1 MEKIM
6 NNKIKTIV
14 TDLDKTL
21 LDNNGNISE
30 YSKNILLRC
39 MKNNIHIVFATARP
53 IRATRIFYS
62 MVKPNA
68 LICHN
73 GAEIL
78 VDDKII
84 YNCGI
89 KHETVNALIDTSD
102 KLFSEYNLAVEI
114 NDKIYTN
121 FDPSIYWGE
130 MEYEDIKNRPVEEA
144 DKVIIGIND
153 EEKMMEIKKHLSDEL
168 YFERSIGAIGG
179 SLGLIINREATKW
192 NGVKKLL
199 EYYKTGIENTI
210 AFGDNENDYEMV
222 KNCGIGIAVENGIEK
237 IKDIAKCICENN
249 NEDGVAK
256 WIEKNI
262 LE

>member
-1 MEKIM
+1 M
-6 NNKIKTIV
+6 NDKIKTII

-21 LDNNGNISE
+21 LDNNGNISK
-30 YSKNILLRC
+30 YSKSILWKC
-39 MKNNIHIVFATARP
+39 MKNNILIVFATARP
-53 IRATRIFYS
+53 IRATRIFYN
-62 MVKPNA
+62 MVKPNV

-84 YNCGI
+84 YKCGI
-89 KHETVNALIDTSD
+89 KHETVNAMIDISD

-121 FDPSIYWGE
+121 FDPSIYWGK
-130 MEYEDIKNRPVEEA
+130 MEYEGIKNMPMEDA

-153 EEKMMEIKKHLSDEL
+153 KEKMMELKKYLSDEL
-168 YFERSIGAIGG
+168 YFEKSTGAFGG

-199 EYYKTGIENTI
+199 EYYKAGIGNAV

-222 KNCGIGIAVENGIEK
+222 KNCGIGIAVENGIEEVRNA
-237 IKDIAKCICENN
+237 AKYICGNN

-262 LE
+262 LV